1 VSYADQDERNR
12 LIDGL
17 RAVAQFLHDNPDV
30 PAPRW
35 TDVLVF
41 PLDGS
46 DEEKRAEID
55 VIASRVGV
63 EPREIVSG
71 HYSLVFRTFMAW
83 ARSGLRAVSGRFW
96 VLRRG

>member
-1 VSYADQDERNR
+1 MSYANRDERNC

-17 RAVAQFLHDNPDV
+17 RAVAQFLHDHPDV

-63 EPREIVSG
+63 EPCEIVNG
-71 HYSLVFRTFMAW
+71 HYSASLSFGPVQY
-83 ARSGLRAVSGRFW
+83 RAVAISEHLGNSGEE
-96 VLRRG
+96 GE

>member
-1 VSYADQDERNR
+1 MSYASQDERNQ

-17 RAVAQFLHDNPDV
+17 RAVAQFLHDHPDV

-41 PLDGS
+41 PPEGS
-46 DEEKRAEID
+46 NEEKYAEID
-55 VIASRVGV
+55 VIASRVAV

-71 HYSLVFRTFMAW
+71 HYSASLSFGPVQYQAV
-83 ARSGLRAVSGRFW
+83 AISEHPGNSGEEGE
-96 VLRRG
+96 